1 MIEHAQ
7 DLPIDGATIRGSCP
21 HSFFL
26 AKKKRK
32 EGTVIHPTNT
42 NLHEMT

>member
-7 DLPIDGATIRGSCP
+7 DLPIDGATISSMGAVAP
-21 HSFFL
+21 TLFFL

-32 EGTVIHPTNT
+32 EKKG
-42 NLHEMT
+42 L